1 MASAASF
8 AWLADLRTDPI
19 SMAIHAIMITTGNAI
34 TTQIALMAR
43 AFRGSEERRF
53 IGKPT
58 NLRFGERKIE
68 AISC

>member
-1 MASAASF
+1 
-8 AWLADLRTDPI
+8 
-19 SMAIHAIMITTGNAI
+19 MAIQAIMITTGNAI

-43 AFRGSEERRF
+43 AFRGWGERRF

-58 NLRFGERKIE
+58 NLRFGEREIE